1 MTDLVSGCSIM
12 TPNEYLQKHNSVGQ
26 YIYWKKCQHND
37 VPYADNWHKHK
48 PQKVAE
54 TESVKIL

>member
-1 MTDLVSGCSIM
+1 M
-12 TPNEYLQKHNSVGQ
+12 TPNKYLQKHNSVGQ

-37 VPYADNWHKHK
+37 VPYADNWYKHK

-54 TESVKIL
+54 TESVNIL